1 MTSLE
6 LIVVVGAV
14 VGVSVIVWLL
24 SRQSNASS
32 SGLDRILGQ
41 LDARLKDNVLAMN
54 ESKSFM
60 ASRVNEVSL
69 SLGRL
74 SQATDALHRTSEEI
88 ATFQQMLKSPKIRGS
103 FGEVLLGNLLAD
115 VLPQDRFELQHTL
128 PSSGYIADATI
139 QLQDGYLVAIDAKFP
154 LAHYE
159 GYAAAQ
165 SESERQ
171 QQRTMFIRDVKKH
184 VTDIAGKYISPRD
197 KTLDYAFM
205 YIPLEGVYYEL
216 IVHDPSGSE
225 LWDFCLSRRVVPV
238 SPNSFLAY
246 LETILIGL
254 KGMKIQQQT
263 QEILRSLSAVR
274 HDFLSFAK
282 EFTMIGTHLTNAKN
296 RYDDSAR
303 RLDKFANRLE
313 QVESSVPPNSAA
325 ELPEQSPE

>member
-1 MTSLE
+1 MTPIE
-6 LIVVVGAV
+6 LVVVVGAV
-14 VGVSVIVWLL
+14 VGAAIIVWLI
-24 SRQSNASS
+24 SRPSNASS
-32 SGLDRILGQ
+32 PGLDRVLGQ
-41 LDARLKDNVLAMN
+41 LDARLKDNVRAMN

-60 ASRVNEVSL
+60 AQRVNEVSV

-74 SQATDALHRTSEEI
+74 SQATAALHHTSEEI
-88 ATFQQMLKSPKIRGS
+88 ASFQQMLKSPKIRGS
-103 FGEVLLGNLLAD
+103 FGEVLLGNLLAA
-115 VLPQDRFELQHTL
+115 VLPRDRFELQHTL
-128 PSSGYIADATI
+128 ASSGYIADATI

-159 GYAAAQ
+159 AYAAATGD
-165 SESERQ
+165 SERQ
-171 QQRTMFIRDVKKH
+171 QQRSLFIRDVKKH
-184 VTDIAGKYISPRD
+184 ITDIAEKYISPRD

-225 LWDFCLSRRVVPV
+225 LWDFCLNRRVIPV

-254 KGMKIQQQT
+254 KGMKIQQQA

-274 HDFLSFAK
+274 HDFLAFAR

-313 QVESSVPPNSAA
+313 QVESAVPSNNAA
-325 ELPEQSPE
+325 KLPERSPE

>member
-6 LIVVVGAV
+6 LTVVVGAV

-32 SGLDRILGQ
+32 TGLDRILGQ
-41 LDARLKDNVLAMN
+41 LDARLKDNVRAMN

-60 ASRVNEVSL
+60 ASRVNEVSV

-74 SQATDALHRTSEEI
+74 NQATDALHRTSEEI
-88 ATFQQMLKSPKIRGS
+88 ASFQHMLKSPKIRGS
-103 FGEVLLGNLLAD
+103 FGEVLLGNLLAA

-128 PSSGYIADATI
+128 ASSGYIADATI

-159 GYAAAQ
+159 AYAAAVG
-165 SESERQ
+165 EGERQ
-171 QQRTMFIRDVKKH
+171 QQRTLFIRDVKKH

-254 KGMKIQQQT
+254 KGMKIQQQA

-274 HDFLSFAK
+274 HDFLNFAK

-303 RLDKFANRLE
+303 RLDKFSNRLE
-313 QVESSVPPNSAA
+313 QVESAAPPSSVA